1 MQVGAKVESLELLV
15 RQELIS
21 QAGCALAPYKA
32 GGSEL
37 ALATAAQVWAG
48 TATLASRTHLSLLT
62 ADMKLLTS
70 HVCYESTLR
79 TNFY

>member
-1 MQVGAKVESLELLV
+1 METLELLV

-37 ALATAAQVWAG
+37 ALATAAQVGAG
-48 TATLASRTHLSLLT
+48 TATAGLENPPF
-62 ADMKLLTS
+62 TS
-70 HVCYESTLR
+70 HR
-79 TNFY
+79 

>member
-1 MQVGAKVESLELLV
+1 VQVGANVETLELLV

-37 ALATAAQVWAG
+37 ALATAAQVWVG
-48 TATLASRTHLSLLT
+48 TATAGLENPPFTTH
-62 ADMKLLTS
+62 
-70 HVCYESTLR
+70 R
-79 TNFY
+79 

>member
-37 ALATAAQVWAG
+37 ALATAAQVGGRSSIETFLMKPLSQVIANFAR
-48 TATLASRTHLSLLT
+48 TAH
-62 ADMKLLTS
+62 K
-70 HVCYESTLR
+70 HPPLR
-79 TNFY
+79 TTN